1 MAAIQADL
9 EDLHKELWL
18 RMRDKGLLIW
28 KTKDG
33 KRIPIKDMDDTH
45 LLNAINMLERMDD
58 HMEHLGDMDP
68 LDYYD

>member
-45 LLNAINMLERMDD
+45 LLNAINMLERRDN